1 MRQRRI
7 GTITLGIS
15 FVVFGIL
22 FLIHIFGGVLNYML
36 IFHLWPLILIVL
48 GGEILYYSFF
58 APEKS
63 GTYDFAAV
71 VILIMI
77 VFFAMC
83 MAGADMVFSHMPK
96 DAFDKW
102 W

>member
-15 FVVFGIL
+15 LVVFGIL

-48 GGEILYYSFF
+48 GGEILY
-58 APEKS
+58 
-63 GTYDFAAV
+63 
-71 VILIMI
+71 
-77 VFFAMC
+77 
-83 MAGADMVFSHMPK
+83 
-96 DAFDKW
+96 
-102 W
+102 

>member
-15 FVVFGIL
+15 LVVFGIL

-48 GGEILYYSFF
+48 GGEILYTVFL
-58 APEKS
+58 PLKNR
-63 GTYDFAAV
+63 V
-71 VILIMI
+71 HMILRRL
-77 VFFAMC
+77 
-83 MAGADMVFSHMPK
+83 SY
-96 DAFDKW
+96 
-102 W
+102 

>member
-15 FVVFGIL
+15 LVVFGIL

-48 GGEILYYSFF
+48 GGEIL
-58 APEKS
+58 
-63 GTYDFAAV
+63 
-71 VILIMI
+71 
-77 VFFAMC
+77 
-83 MAGADMVFSHMPK
+83 
-96 DAFDKW
+96 
-102 W
+102 

>member
-15 FVVFGIL
+15 LVVFGIL

-71 VILIMI
+71 VMNNCHIDNDSFLCN
-77 VFFAMC
+77 VY
-83 MAGADMVFSHMPK
+83 GWS
-96 DAFDKW
+96 
-102 W
+102 

>member
-15 FVVFGIL
+15 LVVFGIL

-36 IFHLWPLILIVL
+36 IFHL
-48 GGEILYYSFF
+48 LYYSFF

-83 MAGADMVFSHMPK
+83 MAGADMVFSHMPENV
-96 DAFDKW
+96 FDKLW
-102 W
+102 

>member
-15 FVVFGIL
+15 LVVFGIL

-48 GGEILYYSFF
+48 GGEILYYSFLPLKNR
-58 APEKS
+58 AHM
-63 GTYDFAAV
+63 
-71 VILIMI
+71 ILRRL
-77 VFFAMC
+77 
-83 MAGADMVFSHMPK
+83 SY
-96 DAFDKW
+96 
-102 W
+102 